1 MLMKIP
7 PWNKKKRRVY
17 QQRRNKKKM
26 RMKMEKCAHAA
37 AVNAA
42 IAQRNFINSAV
53 ARWLAVL

>member
-1 MLMKIP
+1 
-7 PWNKKKRRVY
+7 
-17 QQRRNKKKM
+17 M

-53 ARWLAVL
+53 AR